1 MIKVNK
7 DLQAVPSR
15 LMQNVAFEQTRN
27 AIATQNGNL
36 YTTNYN
42 HSTVKEALALLYHN
56 KCAYC
61 ESSITKGAYLQ
72 VEHYRPKAKIDVKD
86 LPFGQ
91 SHRGYYWLG
100 NEWSNLLFSCQKC
113 NQQGAKGNRFPI
125 KGIRV
130 LTHPHDP
137 SHYSILH
144 QSMLDEIPLLLNPE
158 IVDPLDHLYLDH
170 EGVLYGK
177 SEFGLVSINLYNLN
191 RQILIFE
198 RLKIIKDFVLHIK
211 EQLDEFEHPT
221 NPISQECFQR
231 QINLIFKRIFAK
243 QKPEVEYSFVYINI
257 ALNFDSMILPHLE
270 SKYRAEIKTAFQT
283 FIYSNLP

>member
-1 MIKVNK
+1 
-7 DLQAVPSR
+7 
-15 LMQNVAFEQTRN
+15 
-27 AIATQNGNL
+27 
-36 YTTNYN
+36 
-42 HSTVKEALALLYHN
+42 
-56 KCAYC
+56 
-61 ESSITKGAYLQ
+61 
-72 VEHYRPKAKIDVKD
+72 
-86 LPFGQ
+86 
-91 SHRGYYWLG
+91 
-100 NEWSNLLFSCQKC
+100 
-113 NQQGAKGNRFPI
+113 
-125 KGIRV
+125 
-130 LTHPHDP
+130 
-137 SHYSILH
+137 
-144 QSMLDEIPLLLNPE
+144 MLDEIPLLLNPE

-221 NPISQECFQR
+221 NPISQEYFQR